1 MEKEFIAYEYKE
13 KTINKQYSDLYLD
26 CIINLGYEVTDKNV
40 NLGKVNLHLKRN
52 FKIQNRNE
60 VITLEK
66 QFEEKFKELEKIN
79 NEKKDLAIITSLS
92 IGLIG
97 TALLAGATFSFLANN
112 ILLMILLA
120 IPGFIGWFF
129 PYFIYKKIGNKSQIK
144 VNNRTEE
151 LRFEIYQIIEKA
163 FNLLNK

>member
-26 CIINLGYEVTDKNV
+26 CIINLGYEVTDKKV
-40 NLGKVNLHLKRN
+40 NLGKVNLNLKRN

-92 IGLIG
+92 VGLIG
-97 TALLAGATFSFLANN
+97 TAFLAGATFSFLANN

-120 IPGFIGWFF
+120 IPGFVGWFF

-144 VNNRTEE
+144 VSNRTEE

>member
-1 MEKEFIAYEYKE
+1 MEKEFIAYEYK
-13 KTINKQYSDLYLD
+13 KVQISKQSSDLYLD
-26 CIINLGYEVTDKNV
+26 CIINLGYEVTNKNID
-40 NLGKVNLHLKRN
+40 LGKVNLSLKRN
-52 FKIQNRNE
+52 YKIQNRNE
-60 VITLEK
+60 VIALEK

-97 TALLAGATFSFLANN
+97 TAFLAGATFSFLASN
-112 ILLMILLA
+112 ILLMIILA
-120 IPGFIGWFF
+120 IPGFAGWFF
-129 PYFIYKKIGNKSQIK
+129 PYFIYKKISNKSQIK